1 MSTKSKKKVTKKVA
15 AKPSAK
21 LTKPNKVKPKPKVKI
36 LTEELQPEGINKSG
50 SKSGMGRP
58 VRKSK
63 PATIHIRTAQAKD
76 SETFCGGSHSPIWN
90 REGDK
95 PLTSVPPQ
103 QAAKSTCGRC
113 TRVYDA
119 RMRKGKVTA

>member
-1 MSTKSKKKVTKKVA
+1 MSTKSKKKVTKVTKKKAAVPRSAVKAKKFKVH
-15 AKPSAK
+15 
-21 LTKPNKVKPKPKVKI
+21 
-36 LTEELQPEGINKSG
+36 TEELQPEGINKG
-50 SKSGMGRP
+50 KGKGKSGMGRP

-95 PLTSVPPQ
+95 PLTSVPPSS
-103 QAAKSTCGRC
+103 AAKATCGRC

-119 RMRKGKVTA
+119 RMRKGKVAA